1 MFSCINSYLI
11 LNELSLSVRTCM
23 KVTLTLDDVLED
35 VMSNVD
41 EGYVK
46 LG

>member
-1 MFSCINSYLI
+1 MVSCIKSHLI
-11 LNELSLSVRTCM
+11 LAELSLSVRTCM
-23 KVTLTLDDVLED
+23 KVTLNLDDVLEN